1 MKRNRC
7 GARVLLN
14 VACSWSRN
22 RFPKSFTGVWGTAL
36 LVATALLAGLGP
48 AVSTLRAQSAKVDP
62 LDWTFWRGPSYNGT
76 SQETGL
82 IDDWDPRGGEG
93 SNVSWKREDV
103 GGRSTPIVMNGK
115 VYLLCRAEAETER
128 EGERVV
134 CLDAVSGKTIW
145 ENRFNVFLSDVPDTR
160 VGWSSVTGDP
170 ETGNVYALG
179 VCGYF
184 QCLDGETGKTIWSVS
199 MHERFGLLSTYGG
212 RTNFPVICDDLVII
226 SAIVIGWGEMAKP
239 AHRFVGFDKRTG
251 EVVWFSGTRLLPYDT
266 TYSSPTLTVLKG
278 QKALVFGSG
287 DGDVWAMQP
296 RTGLPIWNYS
306 FSRRGLNVSPLVV
319 GDRVFSGHSEE
330 NIEGTAMGA
339 VVAID
344 ASGKG
349 NVTKTKELWKVPELM
364 MGKSSPIYH
373 EGRLYC
379 FDDRAK
385 LHILDAETGEP
396 VVKRVALGTVMRPSP
411 LLADGKIYIC
421 TANGR
426 WYILKPDATK
436 GVQKTKYGRLPRGEE
451 CHASPIV
458 SHGRIYL
465 NTTGGL
471 YCLEDKS
478 KTPGAGK
485 AVAAAVE
492 AAAGDDMEP
501 AHVQVIPADAL
512 VRPGQVQQYQVKLF
526 NGRGQFL
533 KTVEGDVKFEL
544 QGSGE
549 IDPAGKFQAAAGNAH
564 GATILTAR
572 VGDLVGKARVRV
584 VPGLPW
590 KFTFDELNDPPITW
604 VGARYRHVVREK
616 DGSNVMVKITTIPK
630 GTRSRCWFGHSE
642 LTNYTIEADVQ
653 GAISNDKLPDIGL
666 IAQGYTMDLQGE
678 NQRLQIRSW
687 VPQLRMAKTI
697 EFAWE
702 PDKWYHMK
710 FRAAVEDGKAVLK
723 GKVWVRGEDEPSEWT
738 IEATDGVPNLSGSPG
753 LYGNA
758 KDAEIYL
765 DNIEVREN

>member
-1 MKRNRC
+1 MKRKMNPMRIDAFLTRT
-7 GARVLLN
+7 GTSRTTTSVGFLLT
-14 VACSWSRN
+14 VILLTVMGLQAGPL
-22 RFPKSFTGVWGTAL
+22 FAQDTAKK
-36 LVATALLAGLGP
+36 A
-48 AVSTLRAQSAKVDP
+48 DP

-76 SQETGL
+76 STETGL

-93 SNVSWKREDV
+93 SNVAWKREDL

-115 VYLLCRAEAETER
+115 IYLLTRAEPETPR
-128 EGERVV
+128 EGERVL
-134 CLDAVSGKTIW
+134 CLDAVTGKTVW

-160 VGWSSVTGDP
+160 VGWSSVCGDP
-170 ETGNVYALG
+170 ETGYVYALG

-184 QCLDGETGKTIWSVS
+184 QCLEGATGKVVWSVS

-226 SAIVIGWGEMAKP
+226 SAIVIGWGDMAKP

-251 EVVWFSGTRLLPYDT
+251 EIVWFNGTRPLPYDT
-266 TYSSPTLTVLKG
+266 TYSSPTVTTLKG

-287 DGDVWAMQP
+287 DGDVWAIQP
-296 RTGLPIWNYS
+296 RTGQPIWNYS
-306 FSRRGLNVSPLVV
+306 FSRRGLNVAPLVV

-330 NIEGTAMGA
+330 NTEGTAMGA
-339 VVAID
+339 IVAID

-349 NVTKTKELWKVPELM
+349 NVTKTHELWKIPEMM

-385 LHILDAETGEP
+385 LHVLDAKTGEP
-396 VVKRVALGTVMRPSP
+396 VAKRIALGTVMRPSP
-411 LLADGKIYIC
+411 LMADGKIYIC

-426 WYILKPDATK
+426 WYILKPDADK
-436 GVQKTKYGRLPRGEE
+436 GVTKLKYGRLPRGEE

-465 NTTGGL
+465 HTTGAL
-471 YCLEDKS
+471 YCLVDASKKS
-478 KTPGAGK
+478 G
-485 AVAAAVE
+485 VAKSTSVAPKENPVA
-492 AAAGDDMEP
+492 DDQEV
-501 AHVQVIPADAL
+501 AHVQLVPADAL
-512 VRPGQVQQYQVKLF
+512 LRPGQVQQYKVRLF
-526 NGRGQFL
+526 NQAGQLL
-533 KTVEGDVKFEL
+533 KQLDSGVEFTLE
-544 QGSGE
+544 GSGK
-549 IDPAGKFQAAAGNAH
+549 IGSDGKYQAAAEAVH
-564 GATILTAR
+564 SATVVTAR
-572 VGDLVGKARVRV
+572 VGELTGKARARI
-584 VPGLPW
+584 VPDLPW
-590 KFTFDELNDPPITW
+590 KFTFDGLNDPPITW

-642 LTNYTIEADVQ
+642 LSNYTIEADVQ
-653 GAISNDKLPDIGL
+653 GAVSNDKLPDIGL
-666 IAQGYTMDLQGE
+666 IAHGYTMDLQGE

-697 EFAWE
+697 DFAWQ
-702 PDKWYHMK
+702 PNQWYHMK
-710 FRAAVEDGKAVLK
+710 FRAGVKDGKAVLQ
-723 GKVWVRGEDEPSEWT
+723 GKVWLRDKEEPAEWT
-738 IEATDGVPNLSGSPG
+738 IEASDDVPNLSGSPG
-753 LYGNA
+753 LFGNA

-765 DNIEVREN
+765 DNVQVTEN

>member
-1 MKRNRC
+1 MKRKMNPMRIDAFLTRT
-7 GARVLLN
+7 GT
-14 VACSWSRN
+14 SR
-22 RFPKSFTGVWGTAL
+22 A
-36 LVATALLAGLGP
+36 ATSVGFLQMIILLAVMGLQAGP
-48 AVSTLRAQSAKVDP
+48 LFAQDAAKKADP

-76 SQETGL
+76 SVETGL

-93 SNVSWKREDV
+93 SNVAWRREDL

-115 VYLLCRAEAETER
+115 IYLLARAEPETPR
-128 EGERVV
+128 EGERVL
-134 CLDAVSGKTIW
+134 CLDAVTGKTIW

-160 VGWSSVTGDP
+160 VGWSSVSGDP
-170 ETGNVYALG
+170 ETGYVYALG

-184 QCLDGETGKTIWSVS
+184 QCLDGETGKVIWSVS

-226 SAIVIGWGEMAKP
+226 SAIVIGWGDMAKP

-251 EVVWFSGTRLLPYDT
+251 EVVWFNGTRLLPYDT
-266 TYSSPTLTVLKG
+266 TYSSPTVTTLKG

-287 DGDVWAMQP
+287 DGDVWAIQP
-296 RTGLPIWNYS
+296 RTGKPIWNYS

-330 NIEGTAMGA
+330 NTEGTAMGA
-339 VVAID
+339 IVAID

-349 NVTKTKELWKVPELM
+349 NVTKSHELWKIPEMM

-385 LHILDAETGEP
+385 LHVLDAKTGEP
-396 VVKRVALGTVMRPSP
+396 VAKRVALGTVMRPSP
-411 LLADGKIYIC
+411 LMADGKIYIC

-426 WYILKPDATK
+426 WYILQPDADK
-436 GVQKTKYGRLPRGEE
+436 GVTKLNYGRLPRGEE

-465 NTTGGL
+465 HTTGAL
-471 YCLEDKS
+471 YCLVDESKKS
-478 KTPGAGK
+478 GVAKSTSVTPK
-485 AVAAAVE
+485 ENPVA
-492 AAAGDDMEP
+492 DDQEV
-501 AHVQVIPADAL
+501 AHVQLVPADAL
-512 VRPGQVQQYQVKLF
+512 LRPGQVQQYKVRLF
-526 NGRGQFL
+526 NQAGQLL
-533 KTVEGDVKFEL
+533 KQLDSGVEFTLE
-544 QGSGE
+544 GSGK
-549 IDPAGKFQAAAGNAH
+549 IGSDGKYQAAAEAVH
-564 GATILTAR
+564 SATVVTAR
-572 VGDLVGKARVRV
+572 VGDLTGKARARI
-584 VPGLPW
+584 VPDLPW
-590 KFTFDELNDPPITW
+590 KFTFDGLNDPPITW

-642 LTNYTIEADVQ
+642 LSNYTIEADVQ
-653 GAISNDKLPDIGL
+653 GAVSNDKLPDIGL
-666 IAQGYTMDLQGE
+666 IAHGYTMDLQGE

-697 EFAWE
+697 DFAWQ
-702 PDKWYHMK
+702 PNQWYHMK
-710 FRAAVEDGKAVLK
+710 FRAGVKDGKAVLQ
-723 GKVWVRGEDEPSEWT
+723 GKVWLRDKEEPAEWT
-738 IEATDGVPNLSGSPG
+738 IEASDDVPNLSGSPG
-753 LYGNA
+753 LFGNA

-765 DNIEVREN
+765 DNVQVTEN

>member
-1 MKRNRC
+1 MRID
-7 GARVLLN
+7 
-14 VACSWSRN
+14 
-22 RFPKSFTGVWGTAL
+22 SFLTRTATSH
-36 LVATALLAGLGP
+36 VATLLRIALTIMLLMVMGLQ
-48 AVSTLRAQSAKVDP
+48 AETLIAQDNAKKADP
-62 LDWTFWRGPSYNGT
+62 LDWAFWRGPSYNGT
-76 SQETGL
+76 SVETGL

-93 SNVSWKREDV
+93 SNVAWRREDL

-115 VYLLCRAEAETER
+115 IYLLTRAEPETSR

-134 CLDAVSGKTIW
+134 CLDAVTGKTVW

-160 VGWSSVTGDP
+160 VGWSSVCGDP
-170 ETGNVYALG
+170 ETGYVYALG

-184 QCLDGETGKTIWSVS
+184 QCLDGETGKVIWSVS

-226 SAIVIGWGEMAKP
+226 SAIVIGWGDMAKP

-251 EVVWFSGTRLLPYDT
+251 EVVWFNGTRLLPYDT
-266 TYSSPTLTVLKG
+266 TYSSPTVTTLKG

-287 DGDVWAMQP
+287 DGDVWAIQP
-296 RTGLPIWNYS
+296 RTGKPIWNYS

-339 VVAID
+339 IVAID
-344 ASGKG
+344 ATGKG
-349 NVTKTKELWKVPELM
+349 NVTKTHELWKIPEMM
-364 MGKSSPIYH
+364 MGKSSPIYY

-385 LHILDAETGEP
+385 LHVLDVKTGEP
-396 VVKRVALGTVMRPSP
+396 VAKRVALGTVMRPSP
-411 LLADGKIYIC
+411 LMADGKIYIC

-426 WYILKPDATK
+426 WYILKPDADK
-436 GVQKTKYGRLPRGEE
+436 GVTKLNYGRLPRGEE

-465 NTTGGL
+465 NTTGAL
-471 YCLEDKS
+471 YCLVDES
-478 KTPGAGK
+478 KESGVAENAPVAPKETP
-485 AVAAAVE
+485 VA
-492 AAAGDDMEP
+492 DDQEV
-501 AHVQVIPADAL
+501 AHVQVVPADAL
-512 VRPGQVQQYQVKLF
+512 LRPGQVQQYKVRLF
-526 NGRGQFL
+526 NQAGQLL
-533 KTVEGDVKFEL
+533 KQLDSGVEFTLE
-544 QGSGE
+544 GSGK
-549 IDPAGKFQAAAGNAH
+549 IGSDGKFQAAAEAVH
-564 GATILTAR
+564 SATVVTAR
-572 VGDLVGKARVRV
+572 VGELTGTARARI
-584 VPGLPW
+584 VPNLPW
-590 KFTFDELNDPPITW
+590 KFTFDGLNDPPITW

-642 LTNYTIEADVQ
+642 LSNYTIEADVQ
-653 GAISNDKLPDIGL
+653 GAVSNDKLPDIGL
-666 IAQGYTMDLQGE
+666 IAHGYTMDLQGE

-697 EFAWE
+697 DFPWQ
-702 PDKWYHMK
+702 PNQWYHMK
-710 FRAAVEDGKAVLK
+710 FRAGVKDGKAVLQ
-723 GKVWVRGEDEPSEWT
+723 GKVWLRDKEEPAEWT
-738 IEATDGVPNLSGSPG
+738 IEASDDVPNLSGSPG
-753 LYGNA
+753 LFGNA

-765 DNIEVREN
+765 DNIQVTEN